1 MAEAVNFGLS
11 NIFAD
16 SKRTSQNSLIN
27 QGQIDYNRQKSVSS
41 STASY
46 VSSVFN
52 YHYMESFIKKGLD
65 RWQAANDY
73 VMDLRLGNEILSP
86 AALTAK
92 YGSLVHF
99 DRPMGAIEAAR
110 YVARQKY
117 INEQE
122 RLTHTYMGNSTLG
135 AALGFGATI
144 AGGGL
149 DILAMEAITLGTAPL
164 IAGLGGAALRGA
176 SSIKWVGRAVNAG
189 TKAMEASAG
198 TRFAIQKVA
207 PHLIAN
213 TAESLAFD
221 PLYGELSVQ
230 TGSIKREQYGAFV
243 RNNMLLNIGLGSV
256 ASLGMDTA
264 ISAVARARSGA
275 KNVVGRGVKS
285 MVEDAVDS
293 TPSVVRSATP
303 SLVQDG
309 KLNLSAINTRV
320 KEAFG
325 GGDIPTDH
333 LELELDARSRGFL
346 GDVPLEDSP
355 LSALIPSSKTLDDV
369 LNGKGDDLFGEIDLQ
384 ARRVNDLAE
393 SPNGFKT
400 ALRDL
405 IDEGATPN
413 EVVRALEAYD
423 LIGGDTPTRFQEMLD
438 EGLTLE
444 EKGMVDATMQA
455 YFEKKARYKEGVRAE
470 ATLDASDQFRITSKP
485 LEEPSIA
492 PSKPAKISPLTVS
505 EDSERVLRDYVE
517 RSEYDKPAEERQ
529 KIADA
534 MLASAKTM
542 AIRDLEGPQGVGKI
556 EDLLGLSLEGVSTP
570 EAKAVAQLFNQPD
583 DVIQAA
589 INCLAK
595 EN

>member
-11 NIFAD
+11 NIFDD

-41 STASY
+41 SYSSY
-46 VSSVFN
+46 
-52 YHYMESFIKKGLD
+52 
-65 RWQAANDY
+65 
-73 VMDLRLGNEILSP
+73 LG
-86 AALTAK
+86 AVAK
-92 YGSLVHF
+92 YNYGASFVGRGMEWATQVSEGAIDQLSNNELLSTQSLQKQYGSDF
-99 DRPMGAIEAAR
+99 TFNRPMGAIQAAG
-110 YVARQKY
+110 YVSRQKRL
-117 INEQE
+117 NELE
-122 RLTHTYMGNSTLG
+122 RLTHTYMGNSFVG
-135 AALGFGATI
+135 AVGGIGATVAGSSGDII
-144 AGGGL
+144 ASTV
-149 DILAMEAITLGTAPL
+149 LANALVVPM
-164 IAGLGGAALRGA
+164 IAGLGGVAAR
-176 SSIKWVGRAVNAG
+176 
-189 TKAMEASAG
+189 SAG
-198 TRFAIQKVA
+198 VLGRVGSIVSKPYVA
-207 PHLIAN
+207 NVLAN
-213 TAESLAFD
+213 TVESLAFD
-221 PLYGELSVQ
+221 PLYGKLATE
-230 TGSIKREQYGAFV
+230 TGLIKKDQYGAFV
-243 RNNMLLNIGLGSV
+243 RNNMLLNIGLGTLASV
-256 ASLGMDTA
+256 GADFAFKGKVGSKVSKGM
-264 ISAVARARSGA
+264 
-275 KNVVGRGVKS
+275 
-285 MVEDAVDS
+285 DAVDS

-369 LNGKGDDLFGEIDLQ
+369 LSGKGDDLFGEIDLQ

-405 IDEGATPN
+405 IDEGATPD

-444 EKGMVDATMQA
+444 EKGMVDAMMQA

-470 ATLDASDQFRITSKP
+470 ATLDASDQFRITSKS

-492 PSKPAKISPLTVS
+492 SSKPSKISHSTVS

-542 AIRDLEGPQGVGKI
+542 AIRDLNNPKVM
-556 EDLLGLSLEGVSTP
+556 EDLLGISLDGVSTP
-570 EAKAVAQLFNQPD
+570 EAKAVAQLFNQPE